1 MFCNRRSLLP
11 SWAQCGPCVSFC
23 GKLPGAVAAISS
35 RQCGARGGQC
45 GKRVALKAPSS
56 AHWSLWGGGWRLN
69 SNLLGHIHCMWKSPL
84 ENAKVV
90 SKYWQRPQQ
99 KMFRSRAIFS
109 SLSWSYSKPYMWYL
123 LEEPF
128 SENFKVTSYLQRLSA
143 PHPPIPGQGSATDAP
158 GKAKGNGIASDL
170 WKAKI
175 ISPLPPHNTLSAGKS
190 WIINYPPSWT
200 WREHH
205 CSHLLSTTPPSPF
218 LFFKSPFLFFKSS
231 FLKPHWFL
239 LFLFSISTSNISQCQ
254 RFVLEG
260 WVLLGPARLLK
271 GQITWLFKQ
280 QQI

>member
-109 SLSWSYSKPYMWYL
+109 SLTWSYSKPYMWYL

-158 GKAKGNGIASDL
+158 GKAKGNGHHIRFMKSKNYFAAAAAQHFVGGEKLNHKLSTELNLERAPLLSFTFHDSPITISL
-170 WKAKI
+170 FQISISLFQII
-175 ISPLPPHNTLSAGKS
+175 ISQTPL
-190 WIINYPPSWT
+190 I
-200 WREHH
+200 
-205 CSHLLSTTPPSPF
+205 SPF
-218 LFFKSPFLFFKSS
+218 PFLDFHFKHFSMSEVCFGRLS
-231 FLKPHWFL
+231 FTRPRQ
-239 LFLFSISTSNISQCQ
+239 TSQ
-254 RFVLEG
+254 RTNYMIV
-260 WVLLGPARLLK
+260 
-271 GQITWLFKQ
+271 
-280 QQI
+280 